1 MGLREHVI
9 CDSDLHVMEPP
20 DLWERYIDPA
30 YRHAAPRGLSEIP
43 RDMRVRVKNRVVLR
57 LGATRPMH
65 VDGRKTGWQKDH
77 DTVYAE
83 SEARGWDPESQI
95 RRHGRRGTRPRR
107 ALPVARLV
115 RPRHRFVRADR
126 RRRTGA
132 RVRNGHRPRLQ
143 RLAQGLL
150 RSRPRP
156 DVRRRDGRAPRRLRR
171 GRGSPAVRGG
181 ARLQGD
187 LPGAGGGEP
196 AAVAPRSLTTRC
208 GRRSNGSASPW
219 PSTVAARPTSRRTSG
234 SRCWTG

>member
-77 DTVYAE
+77 DTVYADV
-83 SEARGWDPESQI
+83 RGEGLGPAVAD
-95 RRHGRRGTRPRR
+95 RRHGRRGARPGR
-107 ALPVARLV
+107 ALPIAWPV
-115 RPRHRFVRADR
+115 RPRHRLVRADR
-126 RRRTGA
+126 RRRAGA
-132 RVRNGHRPRLQ
+132 RVRERHRPRLQ

-150 RSRPRP
+150 RSRPGP
-156 DVRRRDGRAPRRLRR
+156 DVRCRDGGAARRPRRGGRGAALRR
-171 GRGSPAVRGG
+171 G

-187 LPGAGGGEP
+187 LPGA
-196 AAVAPRSLTTRC
+196 
-208 GRRSNGSASPW
+208 RR
-219 PSTVAARPTSRRTSG
+219 R
-234 SRCWTG
+234 